1 MRDTT
6 HDRVPGRLA
15 LADGTLLTGRAFGA
29 TGRGIVSVAEVVF
42 NTSMTGYQEA
52 MTDPSYAG
60 QILTLTAPLVGNT
73 GVNTEDVESGGV
85 QIAGLVVRELAR
97 RHSSY
102 RAASDLS
109 AYLAAAGV
117 LGIERIDTRA
127 LTRLLRSGGVMAGL
141 LTDDGAISDEK
152 LVERAKVAPDMAGQN
167 LVTELG
173 CSTPAEWSERLG
185 AWSDSDAASGDGPV
199 VLAVDCGAKRNI
211 LRHLTSRGC
220 RVEVIP
226 HGFDAQGVID
236 RFRVGTAH
244 GLFVSNGPG
253 DPSAVAN
260 TIGSLRVLLSA
271 DAPAMPIFGICLGH
285 QLLAL
290 ASGAKTY
297 KLPFGHRGSNQP
309 VLNRRSGRVEITS
322 QNHGFAVDPASLDPS
337 VAEGTHTHL
346 NDGTLAGF
354 RRVDRPV
361 FAVQHHPEAS
371 PGPHDSAYLFDEFV
385 SLCAGAARKGP
396 GAGVAAV

>member
-6 HDRVPGRLA
+6 HDRVPARLA

-52 MTDPSYAG
+52 MTDASYAG

-73 GVNTEDVESGGV
+73 GVNAEDVESGGV

-109 AYLAAAGV
+109 AYLAEAGV

-127 LTRLLRSGGVMAGL
+127 LTRVLRSGGVMAGA
-141 LTDDGAISDEK
+141 LTDDGSISDEQ
-152 LVERAKVAPDMAGQN
+152 LVERAKAAPDMVGQN
-167 LVTELG
+167 LVTKVG
-173 CSTPAEWSERLG
+173 CSSPADWSESLG
-185 AWSDSDAASGDGPV
+185 VWSDAGAVVDGPT

-226 HGFDAQGVID
+226 HGFDAGEVIG
-236 RFRVGTAH
+236 RFRAGTAH

-260 TIGSLRVLLSA
+260 TIESLRVLLSA

-297 KLPFGHRGSNQP
+297 KLPFGHRGANQP

-322 QNHGFAVDPASLDPS
+322 QNHGFAVEPSSLDPS

-385 SLCAGAARKGP
+385 TVCAVAARKGHGT
-396 GAGVAAV
+396 GATPV